1 MLFNIAFFS
10 FIAGFSMIFGVYLV
24 RHFESWVRKNIIFL
38 VSFAIGVLLSAA
50 FFNLLPKSAK
60 LSPDSWFYW
69 TLGAIIFLY
78 LIEQFVIIHS
88 CQEEKC
94 EVHTLGTI
102 SIIGLGFHSLIDGI
116 IIAAGFE
123 ANYAL
128 GLLVFTAVIFHK
140 IAAGTFTY
148 GLLIQDKM
156 AKNKALLYSWLV
168 ALATPVGAILTFLF
182 IQDISSEILGWL
194 LAIAAG
200 SFIYLGASDLI
211 PETHKKYNPLNIF
224 LVLSGIAFVF
234 IIGRLV
240 N

>member
-1 MLFNIAFFS
+1 
-10 FIAGFSMIFGVYLV
+10 MIFGVYLV
-24 RHFESWVRKNIIFL
+24 RRFENRIRKNIIFL
-38 VSFAIGVLLSAA
+38 VSFAIGILLATA
-50 FFNLLPKSAK
+50 FFNLLPESVR
-60 LSPDSWFYW
+60 LSPDNWFYW

-94 EVHTLGTI
+94 EVHTLGII

-116 IIAAGFE
+116 VIAAGFE
-123 ANYAL
+123 ANSAL
-128 GLLVFTAVIFHK
+128 GLLVFLAVIFHK

-156 AKNKALLYSWLV
+156 AKNKALFYSWLV

-182 IQDISSEILGWL
+182 IRDISSEILGWL

-200 SFIYLGASDLI
+200 SFIYIGASDLI
-211 PETHKKYNPLNIF
+211 PETHRKYNSLNIF
-224 LVLSGIAFVF
+224 LILSGIAFIFV
-234 IIGRLV
+234 IGQLL